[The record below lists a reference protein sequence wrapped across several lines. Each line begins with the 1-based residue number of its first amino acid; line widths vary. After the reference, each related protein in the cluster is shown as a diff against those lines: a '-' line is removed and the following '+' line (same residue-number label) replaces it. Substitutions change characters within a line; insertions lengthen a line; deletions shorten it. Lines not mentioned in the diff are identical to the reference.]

1 MATAETTA
9 NMAPNDSAKFE
20 ENLDHSTTSMEKSS
34 GSRNRSSSNSFSA
47 GDDSAGVATPHKSG
61 AASIIQ
67 DVFAV
72 DRSGH
77 HVYITGLRGVLVIQ
91 SFIWTYF
98 QTFIPTLVSRDTPG
112 PVYQDLLR
120 EILSVPLWNQSLIYN
135 FFIILSMRT
144 IAVSF
149 LKNPTGQ
156 SYAATIIRRNVRMV
170 IILCAG
176 SGMATLIFSRIG
188 VGYIDEFKT
197 KLPNESIMTPTTV
210 YDGGAAFNSLF
221 NLFWLTYDHYKQ
233 AANMFWPTATLWV
246 PSIIYFQSYTV
257 YFLMVILPF
266 SRPKWHISGL
276 GLFALGSFWM
286 GYWGWYSVTGLIFA
300 DLAINATLKAELKA
314 GLKVRDDWRIP
325 YAAIAPMLFAI
336 GIAFKYAFIVR
347 PQYMD
352 KLLVLHPYLDIS
364 TRYSPST
371 TVEAGPYARLDDWFV
386 ITGILLALELFENAQ
401 YYLSFKPLVYL
412 GERSFGIFVAQCIFF
427 WTGGIKLWLVLRDE
441 RGLSTASA
449 NGVIFLVGFLA
460 VFVFAELFFRL
471 IDAPSIWL
479 AKKTYTWLVN

>member
-1 MATAETTA
+1 MAS
-9 NMAPNDSAKFE
+9 NDSPNFE
-20 ENLDHSTTSMEKSS
+20 EHVDNSNTSVEKSS
-34 GSRNRSSSNSFSA
+34 GSGDRSSSNSFSA
-47 GDDSAGVATPHKSG
+47 GDDSAGVAAPRKSG
-61 AASIIQ
+61 AAGIIQ

-72 DRSGH
+72 DRSRH

-149 LKNPTGQ
+149 LAIPNGQ

-170 IILCAG
+170 VILCAG

-188 VGYIDEFKT
+188 VGYINEFKQ
-197 KLPNESIMTPTTV
+197 KLPNKSIMTPTTV

-233 AANMFWPTATLWV
+233 AANKFWPTATLW
-246 PSIIYFQSYTV
+246 SYTV

-266 SRPKWHISGL
+266 TRPKWHISGL
-276 GLFALGSFWM
+276 GLFAFGSFWM

-300 DLAINATLKAELKA
+300 DLAVNVTLKAELKA

-325 YAAIAPMLFAI
+325 YAAIVPMLVGV

-347 PQYMD
+347 PQYTD

-364 TRYSPST
+364 SRYSPST

-386 ITGILLALELFENAQ
+386 ITGILLAVELFENAQ
-401 YYLSFKPLVYL
+401 YYLSFKPLVYV
-412 GERSFGIFVAQCIFF
+412 GERSFSIFVAQCIFF
-427 WTGGIKLWLVLRDE
+427 WTGGIKLWLLLHDE
-441 RGLSTASA
+441 RGFSTASA
-449 NGVIFLVGFLA
+449 NGVVFLVGFLA
-460 VFVFAELFFRL
+460 VSVFAELFFRL
-471 IDAPSIWL
+471 VDAPSIWL
-479 AKKTYTWLVN
+479 AKKTYTWLVD